1 MERHLFQFPCK
12 HQSAQVWITLLEL
25 AYGSA
30 GIQGVSF
37 NAAMSAATE
46 LTLSGLS
53 GSLYSNGSQI
63 GFHGT
68 PGVPRRT
75 LGVLPRGENSEL
87 SLAGLARGGA
97 FISSHVVR
105 FPWKRNLPEKY

>member
-1 MERHLFQFPCK
+1 M
-12 HQSAQVWITLLEL
+12 WITLLEL

-30 GIQGVSF
+30 GIQGMSF
-37 NAAMSAATE
+37 NATTSAATE

-53 GSLYSNGSQI
+53 ESHQSNGSQI

-75 LGVLPRGENSEL
+75 LGV
-87 SLAGLARGGA
+87 
-97 FISSHVVR
+97 
-105 FPWKRNLPEKY
+105 